1 MKANKLVFKV
11 VCLVGV
17 ILAITGCEYDVAE
30 PQWDKPYPD
39 FAVPIITSINP
50 ATVAPAGINN
60 IILYGE
66 NFAQNYKDNIVYFT
80 ASEYKDK
87 KHEFLVDTAEI
98 ISGTTTSLTVLR
110 PNLACDSIII
120 KLVSKDADIV
130 VEDSSLMYQLDPVM
144 ERYGNFVENAALSA
158 LAVDGEENLYVV
170 QTNTLVFTIPP
181 GGKKTAMDSTT
192 MRIPY
197 DITMHPD
204 GERLIII
211 SNDSL
216 ITQMN
221 RNGGA
226 ETEWAS
232 VWILE
237 DTTRKNVSIKA
248 GDFDS
253 DENLYV
259 AGSGSGLFVVTE
271 GEEGGTALGI
281 YEEDNVICIREYQG
295 YLYLLVNLVG
305 NTSAHDIAIWRH
317 PITNGSLGPATLV
330 FDLADAEG
338 GVAGATINTFEI
350 IENGKI
356 FIGSNNA
363 APILIYDPAEDSQE
377 ILYKNIIPT
386 QCKKLVSGNDH
397 YLYMILAGSENNVLR
412 LDIGTL
418 AQ

>member
-1 MKANKLVFKV
+1 MKANKLVLMV

-39 FAVPIITSINP
+39 LPKPVITSISP
-50 ATVAPAGINN
+50 ATVAPAGINS

-66 NFAQNYKDNIVYFT
+66 NFARDYKDNIVYFT

-87 KHEFLVDTAEI
+87 KHQFLVDTAEVI
-98 ISGTTTSLTVLR
+98 NGTTTSLTVLR
-110 PNLACDSIII
+110 PDLACDSIII
-120 KLVSKDADIV
+120 KLVSQEADV
-130 VEDSSLMYQLDPVM
+130 VAGDSSLIYQVDPVM
-144 ERYGNFVENAALSA
+144 DRYGNFRDNAILIE
-158 LAVDGEENLYVV
+158 LVVDGEENLYVI
-170 QTNTLVFTIPP
+170 QGDKMCYKIAADGEKTEMDTTLRFVYGATL
-181 GGKKTAMDSTT
+181 
-192 MRIPY
+192 
-197 DITMHPD
+197 HPD

-221 RNGGA
+221 INGGPA
-226 ETEWAS
+226 TEWAS
-232 VWILE
+232 VWKLV
-237 DTTRKNVSIKA
+237 DTTRSNVLVRV

-259 AGSGSGLFVVTE
+259 AGSKTGLYVVTE

-281 YEEDNVICIREYQG
+281 YEEDNIICIREYQG
-295 YLYLLVNLVG
+295 YLYLLVNLKG
-305 NTSAHDIAIWRH
+305 TTSAHDIAIWRH

-330 FDLADAEG
+330 FDQADAEG
-338 GVAGATINTFEI
+338 GVADATINTFEI

-356 FIGSNNA
+356 FIGSDNA
-363 APILIYDPAEDSQE
+363 APILIYDPAENSQE
-377 ILYKNIIPT
+377 ILYKNIIPS
-386 QCKKLVSGNDH
+386 QCKKLVSGNGN
-397 YLYMILAGSENNVLR
+397 YLYMILSGSENNVLR